1 MRLRRVSRRTSRF
14 PQKADVDDAARILRP
29 FLDNVRSVFTS
40 AHPYVHSVNDGDV
53 ADRAGVKTN
62 DVVVAIDGQP
72 ITFASQLGAAI
83 RGRPDQLITLSV
95 LRDGQPLM
103 IRATPARRANQGL
116 IGIVVANEEGP
127 ESSPKVTWRYLW
139 LHAIVGLMLAGTLG
153 LLSALAA
160 RGGIALRLM
169 RIAVVT
175 RDGTLASRSRAGLRA
190 VVSWLPV
197 LAASVAAFAGQAPLL
212 TLTPQA
218 APFFAIT
225 PSLPPVFPRESA
237 RHLLPRRTIDP
248 LRQSGNHRGC
258 SGRVRGRRDV
268 CGRPACRWSHDRLT
282 GTSLVPR

>member
-1 MRLRRVSRRTSRF
+1 M
-14 PQKADVDDAARILRP
+14 
-29 FLDNVRSVFTS
+29 
-40 AHPYVHSVNDGDV
+40 
-53 ADRAGVKTN
+53 ADRAGVKIN
-62 DVVVAIDGQP
+62 DVVVAMDDQP

-103 IRATPARRANQGL
+103 ITATPARRANQGL

-139 LHAIVGLMLAGTLG
+139 LHAIVGLMFAGTLG
-153 LLSALAA
+153 LLSALAP

-225 PSLPPVFPRESA
+225 PSLPPVFPRDLPAIFFPDEPSILFVRVAIIAVALVVFAVGVMSA
-237 RHLLPRRTIDP
+237 
-248 LRQSGNHRGC
+248 
-258 SGRVRGRRDV
+258 VV
-268 CGRPACRWSHDRLT
+268 RPAGGLHDRLT